1 MPSTTSTTAPRSP
14 EEKSAGDHSRRA
26 GASPLGQ
33 LKWMLAIGGG
43 LMLITALIVHQF
55 IQYSSQMNL
64 VAAPLPYVP
73 RNAPFIKTPDRIVDQ
88 MIELAQV
95 VESDLVYDLGCGD
108 GRLVIGTAVNCGCRG
123 IGFDIDPE
131 RIAEA
136 NANAQR
142 QGVEGLVSFHEQ
154 DIFQVDL
161 AQADVVLAYLLPWMM
176 DKLTEQFQDCKPGAR
191 IVSHDFPIDGYEF
204 DEVVELTGEQNE
216 LHHLY
221 LYITPLKKSP

>member
-1 MPSTTSTTAPRSP
+1 MPSTTSTAAPSR
-14 EEKSAGDHSRRA
+14 EEKSEGDESRGA
-26 GASPLGQ
+26 GAPPPRQ
-33 LKWMLAIGGG
+33 LKWVLAIGGG
-43 LMLITALIVHQF
+43 LLFITGLIVHQY
-55 IQYSSQMNL
+55 IEYSRMVNL

-73 RNAPFIKTPDRIVDQ
+73 RNAPFIKTPNRIVDQ

-108 GRLVIGTAVNCGCRG
+108 GRLVIATAVNCRCRG

-136 NANAQR
+136 TANAQQ
-142 QGVEGLVSFHEQ
+142 QGVEGLVSFQEQ

-161 AQADVVLAYLLPWMM
+161 AEADVVLAYLLPWMM
-176 DKLTEQFQDCKPGAR
+176 DKLTAQFQNCKPGAR

-204 DEVVELTGEQNE
+204 AEVVELTGDQNE